1 MKLKRFVAKDMR
13 EALTMVKDELGADAI
28 IMSNKRVATGV
39 EIVAGVESLPAP
51 MAVPNGMAGL
61 PNGMA
66 GMPNGMPTPN
76 GMPIPMAQGQ
86 AALGYAQGQYPDQGY
101 AQGQGMPLGQGMGN
115 PSMPQAQGMGQG
127 VGPAQ
132 GVSPAQGMGMGA
144 PSANALNGGG
154 NGHQIGSALANL
166 ANAIAMSGQQRV
178 LSNEGITLNSPE
190 LAASLESNPDF
201 RQAQT
206 QNSAMGSM
214 PMVPMPAGP
223 AVPTV
228 PAGAA
233 VPSVVAPLSAQDP
246 AEEAR
251 KAASNKHQAYAKSLI
266 EILERQ
272 NTMSKEQGAQL
283 MEDIA
288 AQQNAKTNRMAPPA
302 GFADAASG
310 LNGPAAPRALENQ
323 AAVGTFSANNPNI
336 PSSSATP
343 RFVENQQGMG
353 FAPMPASPAVPTRPA
368 VPAAAPDSI
377 TAQTMGAQGLQAP
390 LPVSQNQQGRPQVSP
405 VSPLPAGASNA
416 GNVASESPAY
426 GGMRSVDEDSL
437 KGTGVSRIINPIEGE
452 DDDMANDPMKKAG
465 PSRIDPS
472 LDEDADLFKT
482 PPLPLSQQREFK
494 NFFGKSKA
502 RQEKEDYESRAGIET
517 YRQGGADATVV
528 RQDLEK
534 MRAEVENI
542 RKLLQF
548 ELAGLLQDNRSR
560 NEPVK
565 AMIYKLLHSVGFSDS
580 VSDLL
585 VNRLPAEISFN
596 SAWRE
601 IVKLLERSIVVGDD
615 EIISQGGIVTLIGP
629 AGVGKTTTLAKLA
642 ARFVMRY
649 GPQRVA
655 IITADHYRIGAVEQ
669 IKTYGRIMGC
679 ATFAVKNLSELPQLL
694 YTLSDKS
701 LILVDTAGVGFK
713 DERFNTQLSQL
724 KLQASLK
731 LKHYLVLPCTTRRK
745 VLQHAYEP
753 FSVVGLP
760 GLLLT

>member
-1 MKLKRFVAKDMR
+1 
-13 EALTMVKDELGADAI
+13 
-28 IMSNKRVATGV
+28 
-39 EIVAGVESLPAP
+39 
-51 MAVPNGMAGL
+51 
-61 PNGMA
+61 
-66 GMPNGMPTPN
+66 
-76 GMPIPMAQGQ
+76 
-86 AALGYAQGQYPDQGY
+86 
-101 AQGQGMPLGQGMGN
+101 
-115 PSMPQAQGMGQG
+115 
-127 VGPAQ
+127 
-132 GVSPAQGMGMGA
+132 
-144 PSANALNGGG
+144 
-154 NGHQIGSALANL
+154 
-166 ANAIAMSGQQRV
+166 
-178 LSNEGITLNSPE
+178 
-190 LAASLESNPDF
+190 
-201 RQAQT
+201 
-206 QNSAMGSM
+206 
-214 PMVPMPAGP
+214 
-223 AVPTV
+223 
-228 PAGAA
+228 
-233 VPSVVAPLSAQDP
+233 
-246 AEEAR
+246 
-251 KAASNKHQAYAKSLI
+251 
-266 EILERQ
+266 
-272 NTMSKEQGAQL
+272 
-283 MEDIA
+283 
-288 AQQNAKTNRMAPPA
+288 
-302 GFADAASG
+302 
-310 LNGPAAPRALENQ
+310 
-323 AAVGTFSANNPNI
+323 
-336 PSSSATP
+336 
-343 RFVENQQGMG
+343 
-353 FAPMPASPAVPTRPA
+353 
-368 VPAAAPDSI
+368 
-377 TAQTMGAQGLQAP
+377 
-390 LPVSQNQQGRPQVSP
+390 
-405 VSPLPAGASNA
+405 
-416 GNVASESPAY
+416 
-426 GGMRSVDEDSL
+426 MRSVDEDSL

-565 AMIYKLLHSVGFSDS
+565 AMIYKLLHSVGFSDT

-731 LKHYLVLPCTTRRK
+731 LKHYLVLPCTTQRK
-745 VLQHAYEP
+745 VLQHAYEH
-753 FSVVGLP
+753 FSVVGLT
-760 GLLLT
+760 GLILTKIDECQNLGDALSLCIEMKLPISYITDGQRVPEDLDIPNPHSLAHRALSAIEDDAAQRSLAASKQQ